1 MLSPLRFLRRLLAL
15 PGNVERT
22 SQYAEHVHELSS
34 QINILQGELR
44 ALRIQADDL
53 QHDRRADIQMS
64 EVKILDKMTE
74 QLNELELI
82 RADTSI
88 FDRLGPV
95 SDALQDMRVTA
106 GHLKPIR
113 DKLNPMDDALQD
125 MRTRMNRLDR
135 IDDLLCDIKNVAE
148 DLRRGAFE
156 LPVVRHREELIR
168 NHAHAKN
175 AAWLGRHEYQAFS
188 QNGEDGIIAEIFK
201 RIGTTTKKFVEC
213 GVSDGLECNT
223 TALLLQGW
231 TGYWV
236 EQDATFLKTIAE
248 KFAPH
253 VANKSL
259 TVVPTFLTAENV
271 QSTLQKAAVPEE
283 FDFLSIDVDG
293 NDYWLW
299 KALDKYKPRVVCIE
313 YNAVYR
319 PGMEWIV
326 AYDPHF
332 RWTGSRYYGAA
343 LESLVKLAEAKGY
356 VLVGCELTG
365 NNAFF
370 VRKHAAGHAFLA
382 PHTAAMHYEPPRYY
396 LVHSE
401 GHKRD
406 MGPFVR

>member
-1 MLSPLRFLRRLLAL
+1 MISPLRFLRRLFSL

-22 SQYAEHVHELSS
+22 SQYAEHVHELSA
-34 QINILQGELR
+34 QINMLQGEIR

-64 EVKILDKMTE
+64 EMKL
-74 QLNELELI
+74 LEK
-82 RADTSI
+82 
-88 FDRLGPV
+88 LGPLD
-95 SDALQDMRVTA
+95 DALQDMRVTA
-106 GHLKPIR
+106 GHLKPMR

-125 MRTRMNRLDR
+125 MRGNVNLLRTMNDF
-135 IDDLLCDIKNVAE
+135 LCDIKNTTD

-156 LPVVRHREELIR
+156 LSVVRRREELIA
-168 NHAHAKN
+168 NHKN
-175 AAWLGRHEYQAFS
+175 ATSAAWLGKHEYQAFS
-188 QNGEDGIIAEIFK
+188 QNGEDGIIAEIFT
-201 RIGTTTKKFVEC
+201 RIGTTNKKFVEC

-231 TGYWV
+231 TGCWV

-248 KFAPH
+248 KFAPQI
-253 VANKSL
+253 ANKSL
-259 TVVPTFLTAENV
+259 TVLPTFLTAENM
-271 QSTLQKAAVPEE
+271 QSTLRKAGVPEE

-299 KALDKYKPRVVCIE
+299 KALDTHKPRVVCIE

-332 RWTGSRYYGAA
+332 RWNGSRYYGAS

-356 VLVGCELTG
+356 VLVGCDITG

-370 VRKHAAGHAFLA
+370 VRSDVAEHKFLA
-382 PHTAAMHYEPPRYY
+382 PHTAAQHYEPPRYY

-406 MGPFVR
+406 MGPFVT